1 MMIFRL
7 ADGFFPTPA
16 AAHAVKLRLV
26 YLDAGK
32 GSWELAYATGAGEKT
47 ARKIELGGSGE
58 WREVSVTLADAVWDH
73 RLGGGGDL
81 ALRHAGGAD
90 TTFHLIE
97 LERQ

>member
-1 MMIFRL
+1 MMSFRL
-7 ADGFFPTPA
+7 ADGFFPPTVA
-16 AAHAVKLRLV
+16 AQAVKLRVV

-32 GSWELAYATGAGEKT
+32 GSWELAYATNAGEKT
-47 ARKIELGGSGE
+47 ARKVELSGSGE
-58 WREVSVTLADAVWDH
+58 WREVSLTLADAVWDH